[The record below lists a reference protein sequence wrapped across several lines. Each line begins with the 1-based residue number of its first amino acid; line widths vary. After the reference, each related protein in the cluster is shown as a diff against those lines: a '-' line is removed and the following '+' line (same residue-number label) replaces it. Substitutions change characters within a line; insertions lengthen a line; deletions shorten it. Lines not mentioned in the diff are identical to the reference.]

1 MSFLRVGDEI
11 INLMAL
17 ARAEFAER
25 NPDGFAM
32 LSLWYI
38 GDPEPRNY
46 YAEPAQLLWNAIGRM
61 GTRIEMFGR

>member
-17 ARAEFAER
+17 ARAEFTANGES
-25 NPDGFAM
+25 GFPV

-46 YAEPAQLLWNAIGRM
+46 VCEPAQLLWNAIGRM
-61 GTRIEMFGR
+61 GTRVEMFGR

>member
-17 ARAEFAER
+17 ARAEFAAT
-25 NPDGFAM
+25 NPDGIAE
-32 LSLWYI
+32 LDLWYI
-38 GDPEPRNY
+38 GDPEPRRY
-46 YAEPAQLLWNAIGRM
+46 FMEPAELLWNAIGRM

>member
-1 MSFLRVGDEI
+1 VSFLRVGDEI

-17 ARAEFAER
+17 ARAEFTAC
-25 NPDGFAM
+25 NPDGFPVC
-32 LSLWYI
+32 SLWYI
-38 GDPEPRNY
+38 GDPEPKNY